1 MSIEEPDFNID
12 NYNIEELLTI
22 FGIESPIKKETIMK
36 IAEGFIIKYRELEA
50 SKYVDFFSQGM
61 NKLLSNYQLIEG
73 ILGKVDD
80 FLDDIKD
87 TKDKIEYTLEEGIE
101 EASEQINKLK
111 ITAQDF
117 INPTVQDAGP
127 NVLQNLYY
135 NAQRPQ
141 TRIGAGVIMPNRADY
156 TNVPKTGVG
165 SHAPQLQNRLM
176 LPNAFAQIPFAQ
188 GYRNPTLQN
197 IFLTWIN
204 VDSQYRQILPMG
216 SESSNCTAIRLA
228 SITDTGATGPIT
240 MQDSSTDFTIS
251 LANPITN
258 VLAMTVGS
266 IEVPMG
272 GYYTF
277 SDKYGNTSFE
287 FNPSGDTEENYMC
300 LKVPEGNY
308 DASGVMLVMNKIL
321 RKASG
326 TTGAPKLYINKSN
339 QKTYFAKPH
348 GSTGPYSFRWHGL
361 NKCGCCSNCKNCNPI
376 TVFENAGATGSG
388 IEPIF
393 SKELLCSHKNT
404 GKKINS
410 TFGWQMGFRTK
421 TSTSTTVSLE
431 SNPVAD
437 VSFNE
442 GITGLSSQLVVSSC
456 TWNQLGTKYL
466 ILEVDDF
473 NRNRYSGTMGTMSMP
488 MHNKNFKLP
497 KYAKEISQV
506 YPICDPS
513 KNGVQRFP
521 IPGST
526 NPTLPPER
534 ILHGSTDTGS
544 IEDSKSYYEKFKRS
558 CRKGT
563 PANDIAIKG
572 QDTLTHAQKYTAQ
585 EIRSRQKDSGVNQYY
600 APQSS
605 NMLFRFPVQRL
616 STNLQAAIIT
626 PGPGIESGRRYFG
639 PVTIE
644 KLRVRLLDD
653 KGFPIDLNCSDI
665 SFSLITERLYQY

>member
-1 MSIEEPDFNID
+1 MSTEEPDFNID

-36 IAEGFIIKYRELEA
+36 IAEGFIKKYRELEA
-50 SKYVDFFSQGM
+50 SKYVEFFSKGM

-87 TKDKIEYTLEEGIE
+87 TKDKIEYTFEEGIQ

-111 ITAQDF
+111 VTAQDF

-141 TRIGAGVIMPNRADY
+141 TRVGTGVIMPNRADY

-216 SESSNCTAIRLA
+216 SESSNCSAIRLA
-228 SITDTGATGPIT
+228 GITDTGATGPIT

-287 FNPSGDTEENYMC
+287 FNPNEDKEEKYIC

-308 DASGVMLVMNKIL
+308 DASGIMQVMNNIL
-321 RKASG
+321 QKAQALCAGS
-326 TTGAPKLYINKSN
+326 TAGAPQLYINQSN
-339 QKTYFAKPH
+339 QKTYFAKPF

-361 NKCGCCSNCKNCNPI
+361 NKCGCCSNCKNCTPSS
-376 TVFENAGATGSG
+376 E
-388 IEPIF
+388 
-393 SKELLCSHKNT
+393 ELKCSHKNT
-404 GKKINS
+404 GKKLNS

-421 TSTSTTVSLE
+421 TTTSILVDLT

-437 VSFNE
+437 GHFNE
-442 GITGLSSQLVVSSC
+442 GITGSKSQLIVSSC

-488 MHNKNFKLP
+488 MSNENFKLP

-526 NPTLPPER
+526 NPKLPPER

-544 IEDSKSYYEKFKRS
+544 VEDSKSYYEKFKRS

-585 EIRSRQKDSGVNQYY
+585 EIRSTQKDSGINQYY

>member
-1 MSIEEPDFNID
+1 MSKEEPDFNIN
-12 NYNIEELLTI
+12 NYDIEELLTI
-22 FGIESPIKKETIMK
+22 FGIENPIKKEAIMK
-36 IAEGFIIKYRELEA
+36 IAEGFIKKYRQLGA
-50 SKYVDFFSQGM
+50 SKYVEFFSQGM

-73 ILGKVDD
+73 ILGKVDE
-80 FLDDIKD
+80 FLDDMKE
-87 TKDKIEYTLEEGIE
+87 TKNKIENSLEEGVE
-101 EASEQINKLK
+101 EASEQIGRLK
-111 ITAQDF
+111 ISAQDF

-127 NVLQNLYY
+127 NILQNLYY

-141 TRIGAGVIMPNRADY
+141 TRVGPGVIMPNRADY
-156 TNVPKTGVG
+156 TNVPTKGVG

-204 VDSQYRQILPMG
+204 VDSQYRQILPTG
-216 SESSNCTAIRLA
+216 SESTNCIIPGPPRVHLPLP
-228 SITDTGATGPIT
+228 SGATGPISV
-240 MQDSSTDFTIS
+240 QDSSTDFTIT

-277 SDKYGNTSFE
+277 SDKYGNTAFE
-287 FNPSGDTEENYMC
+287 YDPTGTGENYIC
-300 LKVPEGNY
+300 LKIPEGNY
-308 DASGVMLVMNKIL
+308 DASGIMQVMDTIL
-321 RKASG
+321 QKVPS
-326 TTGAPKLYINKSN
+326 TSSAPRLYINQSN
-339 QKTYFAKPH
+339 QKTYFAKPF

-361 NKCGCCSNCKNCNPI
+361 NKCGCCSNCKNCTP
-376 TVFENAGATGSG
+376 S
-388 IEPIF
+388 
-393 SKELLCSHKNT
+393 SDELKCSHKNT
-404 GKKINS
+404 GKKLNS

-421 TSTSTTVSLE
+421 TTTSTLVDLI

-437 VSFNE
+437 GHFQE
-442 GITGLSSQLVVSSC
+442 GITGTTSELIVSSC
-456 TWNQLGTKYL
+456 IWNQLGTKYL

-488 MHNKNFKLP
+488 MSNENFKLP

-513 KNGVQRFP
+513 KTGVQQFGATGDTNSMASERVRFSSN
-521 IPGST
+521 PGV
-526 NPTLPPER
+526 
-534 ILHGSTDTGS
+534 TG
-544 IEDSKSYYEKFKRS
+544 KSFYEKFKRS

-563 PANDIAIKG
+563 PANQIAIKG
-572 QDTLTHAQKYTAQ
+572 QDTLTQAQKYTAQ
-585 EIRSRQKDSGVNQYY
+585 EIRGTQKNSCVNQYY

-616 STNLQAAIIT
+616 STNLQAAIVT

-639 PVTIE
+639 PVTLE

-653 KGFPIDLNCSDI
+653 KGFTIDLNCGEI